1 MQSWF
6 VSILG
11 NQGIV
16 HILFIINV
24 DIIVMSF
31 H

>member
-1 MQSWF
+1 MQGRF
-6 VSILG
+6 VSIFG

-16 HILFIINV
+16 HILFIMKV
-24 DIIVMSF
+24 DIIIMSF